1 MGNERLF
8 HLIIPGFVIS
18 GDNHLLTLLGTASL
32 LRARGFRCGR
42 PVLASL
48 VAAVISRLGLRG
60 FAGTVGGK
68 SPAGLEGWG
77 PSALPWDLA
86 DASGKVSHL

>member
-1 MGNERLF
+1 MSQRNLRVTQPSVLVLMKGPVKPRGN
-8 HLIIPGFVIS
+8 
-18 GDNHLLTLLGTASL
+18 N
-32 LRARGFRCGR
+32 
-42 PVLASL
+42 LAE
-48 VAAVISRLGLRG
+48 ILRG